1 MKKIT
6 FKSISEKLKKYI
18 IEPEPEILFDDMED
32 DTGLNGTGIEE
43 CMTAAQMG
51 PAPTPNLGRKSI
63 VKTNKID
70 DIKKELEDIDE
81 EINGDVQDPTQTL
94 IDWLDKLN
102 FRPTKYDKGIRYTF
116 GGNYNHYIIWN
127 NNKLNYQINNDG
139 RIIYTQGWTITDD
152 EDIND
157 AFKQISKVFD
167 SYE

>member
-1 MKKIT
+1 MNGS
-6 FKSISEKLKKYI
+6 KSKETLKNILEKLKKII
-18 IEPEPEILFDDMED
+18 IEPQPILFDDMED
-32 DTGLNGTGIEE
+32 ETGLNGTEIEE

-63 VKTNKID
+63 KKVKKD
-70 DIKKELEDIDE
+70 LEELDE
-81 EINGDVQDPTQTL
+81 EINGIDPTQTL

-152 EDIND
+152 EDVND